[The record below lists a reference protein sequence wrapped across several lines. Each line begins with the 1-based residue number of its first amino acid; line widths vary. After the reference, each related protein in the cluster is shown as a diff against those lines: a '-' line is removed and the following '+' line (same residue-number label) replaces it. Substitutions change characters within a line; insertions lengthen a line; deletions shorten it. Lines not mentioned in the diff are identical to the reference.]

1 MALMPEPSP
10 ALAKRIA
17 ARLSR
22 AKGFVLDLDGTMVL
36 GDSRNKGLKPLPGA
50 LDFLAHLRE
59 RATPFVLFTNG
70 TVRTP
75 FAYVDELAHAGIKI
89 SVHEIMTPASVAA
102 EVLSAKGYRRILVL
116 GGEGVSGPL
125 ADVGLEIVRP
135 PEGDDIDAIFIGWFR
150 EFGMPDIEAACEAA
164 WNGAP
169 VFAASLVPYF
179 ATAGGR
185 TLGTSCAIAGAIQKI
200 TGVRAKALGKPA
212 AEAMRVAAKRFGAAA
227 KDLVVIGDDPDLE
240 IPMALKAGALAIGV
254 TTGIA
259 KHNHFAARPKP
270 NRADY
275 IAENIGAVL
284 ELWRGNA

>member
-1 MALMPEPSP
+1 MAERGH
-10 ALAKRIA
+10 ANARKIA

-50 LDFLAHLRE
+50 LDFLGYLRE
-59 RATPFVLFTNG
+59 RGTPFVLFTNG
-70 TVRTP
+70 TVRP
-75 FAYVDELAHAGIKI
+75 PHAYVDELAHADIKI

-102 EVLSAKGYRRILVL
+102 AVLSAKGYRRIMVL

-135 PEGDDIDAIFIGWFR
+135 PDWRNVDAIFVGWFR

-169 VFAASLVPYF
+169 VYAASLVPYF

-212 AEAMRVAAKRFGAAA
+212 AEAMRIAARRLGAAA

-240 IPMALKAGALAIGV
+240 IPMALKAGTLAIGV

-259 KHNHFAARPKP
+259 KHTDFAERPKAE
-270 NRADY
+270 RADH

-284 ELWRGNA
+284 ALWRANV

>member
-1 MALMPEPSP
+1 MPDRNTANARP
-10 ALAKRIA
+10 IA

-36 GDSRNKGLKPLPGA
+36 GDSRNNGLKPLPGA
-50 LDFLAHLRE
+50 LAFLAHLR
-59 RATPFVLFTNG
+59 RRRTPFVLFTNG

-75 FAYVDELAHAGIKI
+75 RAYVDELAHAGIRV
-89 SVHEIMTPASVAA
+89 SADEIMTPASVAA
-102 EVLSAKGYRRILVL
+102 EVLSAKGYRRVMVL
-116 GGEGVSGPL
+116 GGDGVSGPL
-125 ADVGLEIVRP
+125 ADAGLEIVRP
-135 PEGDDIDAIFIGWFR
+135 PEWKNVDAIFVGWFR

-200 TGVRAKALGKPA
+200 TGVRSKALGKPA
-212 AEAMRVAAKRFGAAA
+212 PEAMRIAAKRLGAAA
-227 KDLVVIGDDPDLE
+227 KDIVVIGDDPDLE
-240 IPMALKAGALAIGV
+240 IPMALKAGAMAIGV

-259 KHNHFAARPKP
+259 KHDDFAARPKP
-270 NRADY
+270 MRADH
-275 IAENIGAVL
+275 IAENIGAVFD
-284 ELWRGNA
+284 LWRGSA

>member
-1 MALMPEPSP
+1 MPERATPSER
-10 ALAKRIA
+10 KIA

-36 GDSRNKGLKPLPGA
+36 GDSRNKGLKPLPGS

-59 RATPFVLFTNG
+59 RNTPFVLFTNG

-75 FAYVDELAHAGIKI
+75 LAYVDELAHAGIRV
-89 SVHEIMTPASVAA
+89 SADEIMTPASVAA
-102 EVLSAKGYRRILVL
+102 AVLAAKGYRRIMVL
-116 GGEGVSGPL
+116 GGDGVSGPL
-125 ADVGLEIVRP
+125 ADAGLEIVRP
-135 PEGDDIDAIFIGWFR
+135 PVWRNVDAIFVGWFR
-150 EFGMPDIEAACEAA
+150 EFGMPDIETACEAA
-164 WNGAP
+164 WAGAP

-212 AEAMRVAAKRFGAAA
+212 AEAMRIAARRLGAAA

-259 KHNHFAARPKP
+259 KHDDFSRRPKAE
-270 NRADY
+270 RADH

-284 ELWRGNA
+284 DLWRAKA